1 MSTTK
6 SAFDPIHL
14 NKTVDSN
21 ETSKVFCFSFMLW
34 DFYFFLF
41 LDLIQP
47 TNVETI
53 NFLDFSLTTFENSV
67 QSQATIDKIDQNV
80 KGNLV
85 CLTT

>member
-1 MSTTK
+1 MR
-6 SAFDPIHL
+6 L
-14 NKTVDSN
+14 
-21 ETSKVFCFSFMLW
+21 L
-34 DFYFFLF
+34 FFLF

-67 QSQATIDKIDQNV
+67 QSQATRDKIDQNV